1 MSAIKF
7 QHKNE
12 NTRHKGVV
20 LKTTTMES
28 THVISITNGEEN
40 VAPTKNAK
48 TFQFSLSLPP
58 VFSRLRENKLI
69 QFSLFPITS
78 YLRQKKDT
86 KKIIHSIKV
95 GISLVLISLLYFV
108 DPLYEQVGDNAI
120 WAIMTVV
127 VTFEF
132 SAGATLGKGLNR
144 GMGTILGGGLGCIAA
159 VLAQNVG
166 GGIGNSIIIGTSVFI
181 FGTIATYCR
190 LFPSV
195 KKRYDYGVMIFI
207 LTFNLVV
214 VSGVRIQDQK
224 VWKIASER
232 LLTIVMGFVVCI
244 CVSFLVFP
252 LWASDELHDSTVSR
266 FQHLAN
272 ALQGC
277 LEEYVKFATEKEN
290 KKAGASFT
298 VCKSLLDSKSKDE
311 MLANFAKWEPWH
323 GKFGFFYPWEKYLKI
338 GEVLRELAAIILAL
352 GGCLQASTTIAAI
365 ENIDALAVASFVF
378 LLKKVVDKVEELAKE
393 VEQVGDIAGFRAH
406 SSTIKLIKDHKK
418 MGIPSEIAAAA
429 IGLLCLWSVADSV
442 PNTNITVILCNVGA
456 YTSGDPFAVSLSY
469 VVRELETETPTR
481 KNYDYYNI
489 SPYPNAFAYGHA
501 ACNLNLTA
509 TDCKTCLGASKTAMF
524 NGCPKRV
531 GARSVLHDCTIRYEQ
546 YPFDD

>member
-352 GGCLQASTTIAAI
+352 GGCLQASTT
-365 ENIDALAVASFVF
+365 
-378 LLKKVVDKVEELAKE
+378 
-393 VEQVGDIAGFRAH
+393 
-406 SSTIKLIKDHKK
+406 KLIKDHKK